1 MAHIGTFW
9 ENYFTVKTG
18 EARFFVRYLAH
29 QIGLGAASAAVCPGE
44 IVLIKADLARKT
56 ISLRQKIRR
65 IPGRRSALYE

>member
-18 EARFFVRYLAH
+18 EVRFFVQYLAH
-29 QIGLGAASAAVCPGE
+29 QIGLGMASAAVCPGE
-44 IVLIKADLARKT
+44 ILLIKSDLARKT